1 MKLGRCIE
9 IVRLGAPY
17 GTLKTSNA
25 VGGALINNLLTSFQM
40 QYLVAAYG
48 VFSQITIFCR
58 ASWYAPADTLVSFTG
73 VFIGEEDRQSLKKIQ
88 KMSLL
93 RALIY
98 TCFVT
103 VILFTLAPF
112 FARVFLKSNDP
123 QALDLCIECIRVAAF
138 SIPFYSVVYN
148 FNNYL
153 MAVKRLRF
161 DTFYSF
167 LIECGNLVPITFLL
181 LQVVGY
187 QGAWIGRVVNMLELS
202 HIAVAFALEH
212 GADKKRARSFG
223 LLTEELA
230 GYLAEHGF
238 SDGKKHYINVRLVSK
253 GDDLIIRIRDD
264 CRPFNVTE

>member
-1 MKLGRCIE
+1 M
-9 IVRLGAPY
+9 
-17 GTLKTSNA
+17 
-25 VGGALINNLLTSFQM
+25 
-40 QYLVAAYG
+40 
-48 VFSQITIFCR
+48 
-58 ASWYAPADTLVSFTG
+58 
-73 VFIGEEDRQSLKKIQ
+73 
-88 KMSLL
+88 
-93 RALIY
+93 
-98 TCFVT
+98 
-103 VILFTLAPF
+103 
-112 FARVFLKSNDP
+112 
-123 QALDLCIECIRVAAF
+123 AAF

-153 MAVKRLRF
+153 MAVKRLCF

-167 LIECGNLVPITFLL
+167 LIECGNLGPITFLL

-212 GADKKRARSFG
+212 GADKKRARSFE